1 MEYKQ
6 KHRYMGGLDGLRA
19 LSVLVV
25 MAYHMNL
32 PFAGGGFL
40 GVGIFFVIS
49 GYLIT
54 DLLIQEW
61 EDTNSIDLKKFWVRR
76 AKRLLP
82 AMISVLVV
90 ILGYV
95 IFFQPALLRET
106 RMDAVAALF
115 YYSNWWSVFH
125 QQSYFDSFANPSLLK
140 HFWSLAIEEQ
150 FYLLWPLIVT
160 VALRIGKGTKVLYGL
175 TLLLAASSILCMGLI
190 YHTGTDPSRVYYGT
204 DSRAFALLFGAILA
218 CVWPSRHLN
227 GSGSRALGIFLD
239 GIGTLALISL
249 FLCVVYVNQY
259 EEFLYTGGLALF
271 SLVSV
276 VLITALAHPATL
288 IGKWAG
294 IRPLRWIGLRSYG
307 MYLWHY
313 PIIQLTTPASQVN
326 EVHPLRIV
334 LQLVLVFSVSALSY
348 HFIECPI
355 RRLGKTGHWR
365 RIIRNASVGLC
376 VLFLIFYGSS
386 FLAHQTDAKPA
397 FNENVTENA
406 QGKKNSGEKQPTE
419 NTKNEKTSASKVN
432 GSALSNHS
440 KQTKKKSKPNEKNKQ
455 PKKQAVKKAVKEE
468 KQEKQNKTTA
478 KEKTAKTQSQ
488 VIDKQV
494 TAIGDSVML
503 GAEPYLKKEIK
514 QLTIDCKVGRQFQEA
529 FNTVNQLKQQGKLK
543 QTVVIELGTNGPF
556 TQEQMDELIGLIG
569 SDKNIILINTR
580 VPRQWETIVNQVIQK
595 TDNDHENVI
604 SVDWHQASEG
614 QSNYIGDDGVH
625 LSVTGAKKYSELIV
639 QAIQSFK

>member
-1 MEYKQ
+1 MKNKL

-19 LSVLVV
+19 LSVLAVI
-25 MAYHMNL
+25 AYHMNL
-32 PFAGGGFL
+32 TFAGGGFL
-40 GVGIFFVIS
+40 GVGIFFVLS

-61 EDTNSIDLKKFWVRR
+61 EDTNSINLKNFWVRR

-95 IFFQPALLRET
+95 FFFQPALLQET

-115 YYSNWWSVFH
+115 YFSNWWSVFH

-140 HFWSLAIEEQ
+140 HFWSLAVEEQ
-150 FYLLWPLIVT
+150 FYLIWPLIVT
-160 VALRIGKGTKVLYGL
+160 AALRIGKGTKVLYGI

-218 CVWPSRHLN
+218 CVWPSRQLS
-227 GSGSRALGIFLD
+227 GSGSKALGIFLD
-239 GIGTLALISL
+239 GIGTFALIFL
-249 FLCVVYVNQY
+249 FLCVIYVNQY

-288 IGKWAG
+288 LGKWIG
-294 IRPLRWIGLRSYG
+294 VRPLRWIGLRSYG

-313 PIIQLTTPASQVN
+313 PIIQLTTPASQAN

-334 LQLVLVFSVSALSY
+334 LQLVLIFAVSALSY
-348 HFIECPI
+348 HFIERPI
-355 RRLGKTGHWR
+355 RRLGKGGSWQL
-365 RIIRNASVGLC
+365 IIRNTGIGLC
-376 VLFLIFYGSS
+376 TLFLIFYGSS
-386 FLAHQTDAKPA
+386 FLAQHTNAKPA
-397 FNENVTENA
+397 AKQKVSEKALSKNDSDE
-406 QGKKNSGEKQPTE
+406 KKSTVSMKD
-419 NTKNEKTSASKVN
+419 EKTSASKVN
-432 GSALSNHS
+432 GSTISNHS
-440 KQTKKKSKPNEKNKQ
+440 KKTKEKKSNKKIQPSKKQ
-455 PKKQAVKKAVKEE
+455 PLKKAAE
-468 KQEKQNKTTA
+468 KVNQEKQNKAAA
-478 KEKTAKTQSQ
+478 KEKTAKTQSK
-488 VIDKQV
+488 VSDKQV

-503 GAEPYLKKEIK
+503 GAEPYLKEEIK
-514 QLTIDCKVGRQFQEA
+514 NLTIDCKVGRQFQEA
-529 FNTVNQLKQQGKLK
+529 FNTINQMKQQGKLN
-543 QTVVIELGTNGPF
+543 QNVVIELGTNGPF
-556 TQEQMDELIGLIG
+556 TQEQMDELIKLIG
-569 SDKNIILINTR
+569 PDKNIVLINTR
-580 VPRQWETIVNQVIQK
+580 VPRQWESIVNQVIQK
-595 TDNDHENVI
+595 TDKDHENVT

-639 QAIQSFK
+639 QAIQSLK